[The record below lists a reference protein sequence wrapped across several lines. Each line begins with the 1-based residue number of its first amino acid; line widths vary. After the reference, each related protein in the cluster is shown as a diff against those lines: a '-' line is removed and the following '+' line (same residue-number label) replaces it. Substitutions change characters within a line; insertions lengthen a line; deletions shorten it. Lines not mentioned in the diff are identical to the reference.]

1 MNRKLLTVSNVTN
14 FWGVLTESYKKCTL
28 WLNCLQYTTRREIEN
43 DSLKRLNEE
52 SSSLVHVTKS
62 NTGIFSSLSQNLE
75 CC

>member
-14 FWGVLTESYKKCTL
+14 FGGVLTESYKKFTL
-28 WLNCLQYTTRREIEN
+28 WLNCLQYTTRREIDN